1 MYPSSFTEGNKI
13 LRNLVFSID
22 KELENSEQQIFSCF
36 ENYQKYYQKSKEN
49 FENKVNA
56 LSAFHEKSE
65 IRKADL
71 RARIEIIEKIILT
84 QQESLKIKEET
95 IATPLYENNK
105 LIEMINEQTLMAK
118 NLYSDLSNF
127 LEFFEKGL
135 GLEICKI
142 NNNVEFKFNY
152 IRQGNKNDHIIMISI
167 VNNNYVLVKC
177 IPYLEKIELLIGDLN
192 ITNDLSKFI
201 KRVRSQFKLLYN

>member
-1 MYPSSFTEGNKI
+1 M
-13 LRNLVFSID
+13 
-22 KELENSEQQIFSCF
+22 
-36 ENYQKYYQKSKEN
+36 
-49 FENKVNA
+49 
-56 LSAFHEKSE
+56 
-65 IRKADL
+65 
-71 RARIEIIEKIILT
+71 T

-152 IRQGNKNDHIIMISI
+152 ISQGTKNDHIIMISI

>member
-1 MYPSSFTEGNKI
+1 
-13 LRNLVFSID
+13 
-22 KELENSEQQIFSCF
+22 
-36 ENYQKYYQKSKEN
+36 
-49 FENKVNA
+49 
-56 LSAFHEKSE
+56 
-65 IRKADL
+65 
-71 RARIEIIEKIILT
+71 
-84 QQESLKIKEET
+84 
-95 IATPLYENNK
+95 
-105 LIEMINEQTLMAK
+105 MINEQTLMAK

-152 IRQGNKNDHIIMISI
+152 ISQGTKNDHIIMISI